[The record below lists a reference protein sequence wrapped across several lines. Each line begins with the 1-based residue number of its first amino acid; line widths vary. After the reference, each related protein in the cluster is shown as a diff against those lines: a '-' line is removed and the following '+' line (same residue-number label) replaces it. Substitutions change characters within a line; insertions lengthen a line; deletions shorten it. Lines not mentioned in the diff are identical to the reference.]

1 MRHSSVR
8 GEGAPARPAGGI
20 PGGDAGAPGTVPP
33 QRGGGAGPGRTARG
47 GRPTRRGRRRVLR
60 WVSSVLSLLILG
72 TAAAGYLYYRHL
84 NGSIQTDAL
93 NLGENKLGGSKPN
106 AFGQTPLNILLIGS
120 DARDDPENQALG
132 GATDTFDGPPLAD
145 VQMLLHLSAD
155 RSNMSVVSM
164 PRDTM
169 LMMPKCTE
177 PNGKVHPASK
187 GLVQTNESLSR
198 GGPGCTVAA
207 WQELTK
213 IPIDHF
219 MMIDFK
225 GVVSMADA
233 IGGVPVCVEQ
243 NVHSL
248 TRDGKGSG
256 LKLPAGESVIQGETA
271 LQWLRTRYGFEDG
284 TDIGR
289 THAQHQYMNS
299 MAREFRKNAKLTNP
313 VKLNSLAQAAIEAMV
328 VDTGLNKID
337 KLFDLSME
345 LKKVPP
351 GRITMATMPWVYSTK
366 PGMEGRVEP
375 MAEEAEALFRMV
387 REDVALDGKGSEPA
401 TGTASPPAATAPAAT
416 ASAPTSPGP
425 ASPVPGASASA
436 SSAPGASGTPTAPAQ
451 LPTAAPAAPPARIA
465 VTVRNASGGKEG
477 AKGKVNGRASE
488 VAAQLVG
495 QGFTRA
501 TADNL
506 SAGEETTV
514 IRYAT
519 ADRAGDASA
528 VAAALGLPPSS
539 VQMSD
544 EVSGIVLFVGK
555 DWRTGSAP
563 TPPPPVATKAPDS
576 ARALNGDDDKACMK
590 IQPGFTW

>member
-1 MRHSSVR
+1 MKHSSVR
-8 GEGAPARPAGGI
+8 GEGASARSAEEISGDGSGSSATVPAPRGGSRAARRA
-20 PGGDAGAPGTVPP
+20 AGA
-33 QRGGGAGPGRTARG
+33 RN
-47 GRPTRRGRRRVLR
+47 TRRGRRRVLR
-60 WVSSVLSLLILG
+60 WTASVLSLLILG

-93 NLGENKLGGSKPN
+93 NLGETQLGGSKPN

-120 DARDDPENQALG
+120 DARDDEANQSLG
-132 GATDTFDGPPLAD
+132 GATNTFGGPPLAD

-164 PRDTM
+164 PRDTI

-177 PNGKVHPASK
+177 PGGKVHPASK
-187 GLVQTNESLSR
+187 GLVQTNESLQR

-243 NVHSL
+243 NVHSR
-248 TRDGKGSG
+248 TREGKGSG
-256 LKLPAGESVIQGETA
+256 LKLPKGTSVIQGETA

-289 THAQHQYMNS
+289 THAQHQYMTS

-351 GRITMATMPWVYSTK
+351 GRITMTTMPWVYSTK
-366 PGMEGRVEP
+366 PGMDGRVEP
-375 MAEEAEALFRMV
+375 MAGEAEAVFRMV
-387 REDVALDGKGSEPA
+387 REDIALDGKGSGTPA
-401 TGTASPPAATAPAAT
+401 NGASPA
-416 ASAPTSPGP
+416 
-425 ASPVPGASASA
+425 PGASA
-436 SSAPGASGTPTAPAQ
+436 T
-451 LPTAAPAAPPARIA
+451 PAAPPAAATTAPAAAPAKIA
-465 VTVRNASGGKEG
+465 LSVRNATGGKDG
-477 AKGKVNGRASE
+477 AEVRVKNRAND
-488 VAAQLVG
+488 VASLLVG
-495 QGFTRA
+495 KGFTKA
-501 TADNL
+501 TAENQTGAED
-506 SAGEETTV
+506 ATV

-519 ADRAGDASA
+519 EAQAADAGA
-528 VAAALGLPPSS
+528 VATALGLPAAS
-539 VQMSD
+539 VQKSD
-544 EVSGIVLFVGK
+544 DVSGITLFVGK
-555 DWRTGSAP
+555 DWRSGNAP
-563 TPPPPVATKAPDS
+563 TPPPAAPTVAPTS
-576 ARALNGDDDKACMK
+576 AHALNGDNEGACMP
-590 IQPGFTW
+590 IQEGFTW